1 MFDGHVVLAKL
12 GQLWDS
18 CRHRNYAPLPKR
30 LAGEP
35 WLTPPPGH
43 HPMRLR
49 LVILPALIAF
59 RLHAA
64 TPDWLLDPSPFQA
77 RVTASADGREVALDN
92 GLLRR
97 VIRLAPNAATIAYDN
112 LITGETIM
120 RSVRPEARVEL
131 NGLNFDVG
139 GLTGQPIH
147 NYLDAAWVEK
157 LRAEPGAFR
166 FTRFATG
173 KTRERFPWKKRLE
186 WMPQDLPWPPPG
198 VSLVLEFAAPEDFGR
213 VTVDVHYELYD
224 GIPLLSK
231 WIIVRNATDQPVRLN
246 RFVCELLAAVESESI
261 VDDSPTWQLPN
272 LMVETDYTFGGMSG
286 PNHSAGVF
294 WVPDPL
300 YSSQVNYNRR
310 TPCLLECRPPLGP
323 DQVIPPG
330 GSFESF
336 RAFELAQDTTERERK
351 TLAVRRMYRT
361 VAPWVTENPVLMHI
375 RSAEPEA
382 VRQAIDQCAEVGFEI
397 AVLTFG
403 SGFNFESRDP
413 DYQARIQELA
423 DYGRSK
429 GVALGGYS
437 LLASRGAATE
447 ADNTQG
453 VPARFGVMPC
463 LGAAWGSNYLAQLK
477 HFIEFAGLG
486 VLEHDGSYPGDQCA
500 STNHPYHGGL
510 TDSQWV
516 QWKAITGLYQWCR
529 SRGVYLNIPDWYFL
543 NGGSK
548 TGMGYREDNWSLPRA
563 YQEIIERQNIFDG
576 TWEKT
581 PSMGWMFVPLTEYH
595 GGGAA
600 ATIEPLKDH
609 LEHYEQRLA
618 NLFGAG
624 VIACYR
630 GPRLYDSDETKAV
643 VKRWVDFYRRHRAIL
658 NADILHLRRADGR
671 DLDYL
676 LHVNPGLKE
685 KGLLMIYNPLG
696 RTVEKTLTVP
706 LYYTGLTKKAA
717 VREQDGRARTF
728 RLDRQYSIAL
738 PVQVPARGVTWF
750 VIE

>member
-1 MFDGHVVLAKL
+1 MNSMLDVPPTAGVRTLA
-12 GQLWDS
+12 
-18 CRHRNYAPLPKR
+18 RPL
-30 LAGEP
+30 AI
-35 WLTPPPGH
+35 LT
-43 HPMRLR
+43 
-49 LVILPALIAF
+49 ALIAF
-59 RLHAA
+59 NLDAA
-64 TPDWLLDPSPFQA
+64 EPDWLLDPSPYQA
-77 RVTASADGREVALDN
+77 RVTPSADGREVVLDN
-92 GLLRR
+92 GLVRR

-112 LITGETIM
+112 RVTGESII

-131 NGLNFDVG
+131 DGVAYDVG
-139 GLTGQPIH
+139 GLGGQPVH
-147 NYLDAAWVEK
+147 NYLDAAWVDT
-157 LRAEPGAFR
+157 LSAEPGAFR
-166 FTRFATG
+166 FTRFVTG

-198 VSLVLEFAAPEDFGR
+198 VSIVLEFAGPDTLGIA
-213 VTVDVHYELYD
+213 VDVHYELFD
-224 GIPLLSK
+224 GIPLMSK
-231 WIIVRNATDQPVRLN
+231 WIVVRNASSKPVRLD
-246 RFVCELLAAVESESI
+246 RFICEILAAVEPESI

-294 WVPDPL
+294 WVTDPL
-300 YSSQVNYNRR
+300 YRSQVNYNRK

-323 DQVIPPG
+323 DQVIAPG

-336 RAFELAQDTTERERK
+336 RAFELAVDTTERERK

-375 RSAEPEA
+375 RSAQPDA
-382 VRQAIDQCAEVGFEI
+382 VKLAIDQCAAVGFEL

-413 DYQARIQELA
+413 DYQARIKELA

-437 LLASRGAATE
+437 LLASRGAATAAE
-447 ADNTQG
+447 NTQG
-453 VPARFGVMPC
+453 VPARYGVMPC
-463 LGAAWGSNYLAQLK
+463 LGAAWGSNYLAQLQQ
-477 HFIEFAGLG
+477 FIGFAGLG

-500 STNHPYHGGL
+500 STNHPFHSGL
-510 TDSQWV
+510 ADSQWV
-516 QWKAITGLYQWCR
+516 QWKAITGLYQRCR
-529 SRGVYLNIPDWYFL
+529 SQGVYLNIPDWYFL

-576 TWEKT
+576 TWDKT

-609 LEHYEQRLA
+609 LAHYEQRLA

-630 GPRLYDSDETKAV
+630 GPRLYDTDETKAV
-643 VKRWVDFYRRHRAIL
+643 VERWVDFYKRHRAIL
-658 NADILHLRRADGR
+658 NSDILHLRRADGR
-671 DLDYL
+671 DLDYI
-676 LHVNPGLKE
+676 LHVNPALKE
-685 KGLLMIYNPLG
+685 KGLLMVYNPLE
-696 RTVEKTLTVP
+696 RPVAKTLTVP
-706 LYYTGLTKKAA
+706 LYYTGLKDEAA
-717 VREQDGRARTF
+717 VREQDQPARTF
-728 RLDRQYSIAL
+728 TLDRQYSIAL

>member
-1 MFDGHVVLAKL
+1 MNHRSQPHVIGLHL
-12 GQLWDS
+12 QL
-18 CRHRNYAPLPKR
+18 LFL
-30 LAGEP
+30 LAGSS
-35 WLTPPPGH
+35 LG
-43 HPMRLR
+43 
-49 LVILPALIAF
+49 
-59 RLHAA
+59 AA
-64 TPDWLLDPSPFQA
+64 TPDWLIDPAPFKA
-77 RVTASADGREVALDN
+77 RVTVSADGRDVALEN
-92 GLLRR
+92 GLVRR
-97 VIRLAPNAATIAYDN
+97 IIRIEPNAATIAYDN
-112 LITGETIM
+112 LVTGESMI
-120 RSVRPEARVEL
+120 RSVRPEAQVEID
-131 NGLNFDVG
+131 GTAYDVG
-139 GLTGQPIH
+139 GLTGQPVH
-147 NYLDAAWVEK
+147 NYLDAAWVDK
-157 LRAEPGAFR
+157 LEAPPGAFR
-166 FTRFATG
+166 FTRFTTG
-173 KTRERFPWKKRLE
+173 QTKQRFPWKKRLE
-186 WMPQDLPWPPPG
+186 WMPQDLPWPAPG
-198 VSLVLEFAAPEDFGR
+198 VSLTLEFAAPTNSA
-213 VTVDVHYELYD
+213 VAIDVHYELFD
-224 GIPLLSK
+224 GLPLLSK
-231 WIIVRNATDQPVRLN
+231 WIVVRNASDKPVRLN
-246 RFVCELLAAVESESI
+246 RFISEILAAVEPESI
-261 VDDSPTWQLPN
+261 VDDSPTWQLPH

-300 YSSQVNYNRR
+300 YGSQVNYNRL

-323 DQVIPPG
+323 DQVIAPG
-330 GSFESF
+330 SSLESF

-375 RSAEPEA
+375 RSAQPDA
-382 VRQAIDQCAEVGFEI
+382 VKLAIDQCADVGFEL

-413 DYQARIQELA
+413 DYQVRIKELV
-423 DYGRSK
+423 DYGRAR

-437 LLASRGAATE
+437 LLASRGAGTD

-463 LGAAWGSNYLAQLK
+463 LGATWGSNYLAQLQ
-477 HFIEFAGLG
+477 HLMRFAGLG

-500 STNHPYHGGL
+500 STNHPFHRGL
-510 TDSQWV
+510 ADSQWV

-529 SRGVYLNIPDWYFL
+529 SQGVYLNIPDWYFL

-548 TGMGYREDNWSLPRA
+548 TGMGYREVNWSLPRA

-576 TWEKT
+576 TWDKT

-630 GPRLYDSDETKAV
+630 GPRLYDTDDTKAV
-643 VKRWVDFYRRHRAIL
+643 VKRWVDFYKRHRPIL
-658 NADILHLRRADGR
+658 NSDIIHLRRADGR
-671 DLDYL
+671 DLDYI
-676 LHVNPGLKE
+676 LHVNPALKE
-685 KGLLMIYNPLG
+685 KGLLMVYNPLD
-696 RTVEKTLTVP
+696 RVVAKTLTIP
-706 LYYTGLTKKAA
+706 LYYTGLTDRAA
-717 VREQDGRARTF
+717 VREQDNPARTF
-728 RLDRQYSIAL
+728 ALDRPYAIAL

-750 VIE
+750 VIEKTSNGVASK